1 MFFHIDPADGLAIYD
16 QVVRQVKF
24 AIAGGVLQP
33 GNLVPSVRELAR
45 ELAINPN
52 TVARAYQ
59 KLQADGV
66 LQSVRGMGLEVA
78 ADAVVQCRA
87 ERQKLIRA
95 RIAQALV
102 EAVVVDAVAMWATR
116 RRIAR
121 LQLALAAWRA
131 EHGHLPQRLDQLVDA
146 ELDSLPIDPFT
157 GHSFRYQMEG
167 ADSDFACRNISTS
180 ARKTSERSIAAGTPF
195 LWSAGPD
202 VVYSPYTRS
211 GPVTAKLPEEF
222 THVDYVFCPPS
233 GGTPQPI
240 TTDRELWTRGV
251 CFPIPRV
258 AVD

>member
-78 ADAVVQCRA
+78 ADAVGQCRA

-102 EAVVVDAVAMWATR
+102 EARQSGLDAEELR
-116 RRIAR
+116 K
-121 LQLALAAWRA
+121 
-131 EHGHLPQRLDQLVDA
+131 LVDN
-146 ELDSLPIDPFT
+146 EL
-157 GHSFRYQMEG
+157 
-167 ADSDFACRNISTS
+167 S
-180 ARKTSERSIAAGTPF
+180 AALNDGS
-195 LWSAGPD
+195 
-202 VVYSPYTRS
+202 
-211 GPVTAKLPEEF
+211 
-222 THVDYVFCPPS
+222 
-233 GGTPQPI
+233 
-240 TTDRELWTRGV
+240 
-251 CFPIPRV
+251 
-258 AVD
+258 